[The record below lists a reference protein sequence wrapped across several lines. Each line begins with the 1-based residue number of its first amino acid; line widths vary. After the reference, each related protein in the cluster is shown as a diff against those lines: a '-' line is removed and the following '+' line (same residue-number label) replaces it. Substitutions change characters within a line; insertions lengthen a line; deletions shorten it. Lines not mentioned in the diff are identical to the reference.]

1 MNDEKFWNE
10 TYYKD
15 LKQYKPDFL
24 KDNWMNKYEDFILN
38 LKGKDAI
45 DLGCGLGQD
54 ANWLRKHN
62 FNVVSCDI
70 SSLASQ
76 KLKELYPDANT
87 MKFDVSKGLPFKD
100 NEMYLINA
108 NLSLHYFMMDKT
120 IEIFDDIYRVLK
132 PGGLFIGRMNSD
144 KNNYV
149 NDNCENLE
157 ENFYYDKVTK
167 RHRRLFNKKQFDI
180 LTKKWNVVVLNEY
193 ETVRLGN
200 KKYTWEFIL
209 RK

>member
-15 LKQYKPDFL
+15 VKEYKLDFL
-24 KDNWMNKYEDFILN
+24 KDNWMDKYQDIILGLN
-38 LKGKDAI
+38 GKDAI

-54 ANWLRKHN
+54 TDWLIKHN
-62 FNVVSCDI
+62 FNVISCDI
-70 SSLASQ
+70 SSFALQ
-76 KLKELYPDANT
+76 KLKKLYPDATT
-87 MKFDVSKGLPFKD
+87 MKFDVLEGLPFKD
-100 NEMYLINA
+100 NDLDLVNA

-132 PGGLFIGRMNSD
+132 PGGVFIGRMNSD
-144 KNNYV
+144 KNNYA
-149 NDNCENLE
+149 NDNCIEVE
-157 ENFYYDKVTK
+157 EKFYYDTKEK

-180 LTKKWNVVVLNEY
+180 LTKKWDVVILNED